1 MTPEN
6 KQLFVNHLR
15 EAYIEFMNKVLKIPG
30 SPMQKQ
36 QGFFRF
42 DEGHMWM
49 QNAILSFTAP
59 EQSEGAIVEPVEGDQ
74 PEAQLEQP
82 VEQPAS
88 NNECAPE
95 AA

>member
-30 SPMQKQ
+30 APMQKQ

-42 DEGHMWM
+42 DEGHMDSKRHFKFRS
-49 QNAILSFTAP
+49 ARATRRFR
-59 EQSEGAIVEPVEGDQ
+59 G
-74 PEAQLEQP
+74 
-82 VEQPAS
+82 
-88 NNECAPE
+88 
-95 AA
+95 

>member
-49 QNAILSFTAP
+49 QNAILSFEAP
-59 EQSEGAIVEPVEGDQ
+59 QQ
-74 PEAQLEQP
+74 PEAQNAESVEGEAVEAIEQP

-88 NNECAPE
+88 NSECAPD